1 MYEYLRDKSVL
12 YVEDESDVLANISN
26 LLSNFFDNFYTA
38 NNGLEALDI
47 FYEKELDILLV
58 DIELPKMSGIE
69 FIREVRKVNE
79 DIKII
84 IISAYTNTDYL
95 LESTELGLSKYIVK
109 PLTSS
114 KIHNILDTINTYYA
128 THNKEIELCGA
139 KILQSSYTI
148 EFGNKKYDLTKK
160 ELQFLKKLL
169 QDKIVSYDMIYEM
182 WYDYL
187 PTNNAIR
194 SFVKHLRKKL
204 PEDILK
210 NKSGVGY
217 YIKCSNEDNS

>member
-217 YIKCSNEDNS
+217 YIKCSNEDKS